1 MKKKK
6 GKIIILLVL
15 IVGCILSVW
24 GAKAY
29 IEANLEKVSGS
40 TIENVDLSKLK
51 DGAYTGSC
59 NAFPVAAEVKV
70 TIDKHT
76 ITGIELIKHSNGQGT
91 AAEII
96 PSQVVKA
103 QSLEVD
109 IVSGATYSSIV
120 ILKAIEDALVK
131 AY

>member
-6 GKIIILLVL
+6 GKIIILLFL
-15 IVGCILSVW
+15 IVGCILVVL

-29 IEANLEKVSGS
+29 IGANLEKVSGS
-40 TIENVDLSKLK
+40 NIENVDLSKLK
-51 DGAYTGSC
+51 DGTYTGSYS
-59 NAFPVAAEVKV
+59 AFPVSAEVQV
-70 TIDKHT
+70 VINNHS
-76 ITGIELIKHSNGQGT
+76 ITEIELFKHINGQGS

-96 PSQVVKA
+96 PGQVVKA
-103 QSLEVD
+103 QSLEID
-109 IVSGATYSSIV
+109 IVSGATYSSKV